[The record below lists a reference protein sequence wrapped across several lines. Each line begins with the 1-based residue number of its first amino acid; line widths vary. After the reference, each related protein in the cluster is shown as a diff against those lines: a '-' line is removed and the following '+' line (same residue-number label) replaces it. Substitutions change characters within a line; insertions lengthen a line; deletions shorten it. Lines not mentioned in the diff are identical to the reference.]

1 MSSAAIRIL
10 VIEDVDSMRELLEH
24 MVRGLGEA
32 GGRYQFSGAASNGA
46 EARFELGRR
55 RPDLVL
61 MDEVLP
67 GESSL
72 DLLEEFKAEGIPV
85 VLLTSMKERTAE
97 AVPIPEGALGRIF
110 KPEWRTLVADT
121 KRISQELDQLLAVE
135 KGSLLR
141 S

>member
-1 MSSAAIRIL
+1 MSSALRIL

-24 MVRGLGEA
+24 MVRGLAEA
-32 GGRYQFSGAASNGA
+32 GGNYQFSGSARNSA

-72 DLLEEFKAEGIPV
+72 DLLEEFKTEGIPV
-85 VLLTSMKERTAE
+85 VLLTSMKERSATD
-97 AVPIPEGALGRIF
+97 VPPGALGRIF
-110 KPEWRTLVADT
+110 KPEWRTLPADT
-121 KRISQELDQLLAVE
+121 KRIGQELNRLLSVQ
-135 KGSLLR
+135 
-141 S
+141 

>member
-1 MSSAAIRIL
+1 MMRLL

-24 MVRGLGEA
+24 MVRGLAEA
-32 GGRYQFSGAASNGA
+32 GGKYQFSGSARNGA

-85 VLLTSMKERTAE
+85 VLLTSMKERTTGQTPLPA
-97 AVPIPEGALGRIF
+97 GALGRIF
-110 KPEWRTLVADT
+110 KPEWRTLDVDS
-121 KRISQELDQLLAVE
+121 KRIAQELDRLLAAQ
-135 KGSLLR
+135 
-141 S
+141 